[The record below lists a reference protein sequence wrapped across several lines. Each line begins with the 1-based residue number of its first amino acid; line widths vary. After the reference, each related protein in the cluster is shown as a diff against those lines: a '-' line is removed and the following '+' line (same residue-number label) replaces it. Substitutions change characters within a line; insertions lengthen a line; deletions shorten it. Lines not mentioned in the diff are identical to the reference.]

1 MSTGQGSR
9 FFVSLCYGSPLHLI
23 LSSDP
28 LYNMRVQNASIQMPA
43 SAKSATVSTSAPKK
57 PARKT
62 RARKAPAA
70 PRTRKAAAT
79 PQPEMIEV
87 KLPEANQTPL
97 KKRPMK
103 VETVELKSIFKDYP
117 RDGFA
122 LILLPVLLLEAM
134 VKEILPVIGRV
145 KVPTSFG

>member
-1 MSTGQGSR
+1 
-9 FFVSLCYGSPLHLI
+9 
-23 LSSDP
+23 
-28 LYNMRVQNASIQMPA
+28 MPA

-62 RARKAPAA
+62 RARKAPAT

-103 VETVELKSIFKDYP
+103 VETVELKSILKDYP

-122 LILLPVLLLEAM
+122 LILLPVLLLEAWA
-134 VKEILPVIGRV
+134 KEILPVLGKI
-145 KVPTSFG
+145 KVPASFG

>member
-1 MSTGQGSR
+1 
-9 FFVSLCYGSPLHLI
+9 
-23 LSSDP
+23 
-28 LYNMRVQNASIQMPA
+28 MPA
-43 SAKSATVSTSAPKK
+43 SAKSAPSVSTAKAK

-70 PRTRKAAAT
+70 PRTRKAAT

-87 KLPEANQTPL
+87 KLPEANKTPL

-122 LILLPVLLLEAM
+122 IILLPVLLLEAM

>member
-9 FFVSLCYGSPLHLI
+9 FFVSLCYALPLHLI
-23 LSSDP
+23 LSTP
-28 LYNMRVQNASIQMPA
+28 CLYNMGVQNASIQMPA
-43 SAKSATVSTSAPKK
+43 SAKSAPSVSTVAPKK

-79 PQPEMIEV
+79 PQP
-87 KLPEANQTPL
+87 QTP
-97 KKRPMK
+97 K
-103 VETVELKSIFKDYP
+103 VETVELKSILKDYP

-122 LILLPVLLLEAM
+122 LILLPVLLLEAWA
-134 VKEILPVIGRV
+134 KEILPVLGKI
-145 KVPTSFG
+145 KVPASFG